1 MDYQGYT
8 GSRPMMPMAPWYG
21 GGMMAQGCCRKCG
34 QPSAACCCGCRECR
48 REAKELLVAASAIRQ
63 GASDEQ
69 GPFPTSGLSIIRSMH
84 ADALDSAAKDVLA
97 AAAARGIATGTA
109 FIGGGCCVA
118 LAVEY
123 APVVATA
130 PMLVAVLVR
139 DADGTIMAWLKIEP
153 AGTGYRVHE
162 CIITT
167 KPGATLL
174 VEAVNCTARV
184 RWCEVFSC

>member
-1 MDYQGYT
+1 MRWRGYAGARKCAAEREDEMQRGMDYQGYT

-69 GPFPTSGLSIIRSMH
+69 GPFPTSGLSIIRSLH

-97 AAAARGIATGTA
+97 AAAARGLRPGPPSSA
-109 FIGGGCCVA
+109 
-118 LAVEY
+118 
-123 APVVATA
+123 VVAA
-130 PMLVAVLVR
+130 LLSQWNMRLWWRPR
-139 DADGTIMAWLKIEP
+139 RCWWRFS
-153 AGTGYRVHE
+153 Y
-162 CIITT
+162 
-167 KPGATLL
+167 ATR
-174 VEAVNCTARV
+174 T
-184 RWCEVFSC
+184 